1 MIYFHHIHT
10 NPVYFAKL
18 FILVLKISGFYFI
31 FFFFFNLFFKD
42 PEPLSIESVEKSE
55 LPKLV
60 IVGIALAGLGLLI
73 INAVLVAWFIIRRR
87 NKGTF
92 IFSFIF
98 VISFSVYFLLA

>member
-1 MIYFHHIHT
+1 MFFSRFHF
-10 NPVYFAKL
+10 VYL
-18 FILVLKISGFYFI
+18 
-31 FFFFFNLFFKD
+31 KD

-87 NKGTF
+87 NKGIF
-92 IFSFIF
+92 ILPFIF
-98 VISFSVYFLLA
+98 VIPFS